1 MTNVKSSRKNMPFIK
16 VIVNSILT
24 KFINILFRVNYSE
37 YFSGFRGFNT
47 DKLKNI
53 NLKNL
58 SETYPIEQEIHY
70 IFIKKKYKILE
81 FQYQLFTKIKYL
93 AFLLKYVITAIF
105 TAIYYSLF
113 K

>member
-1 MTNVKSSRKNMPFIK
+1 MPFIK
-16 VIVNSILT
+16 IIVNSVLT
-24 KFINILFRVNYSE
+24 KFIILFFRVNYSE

-70 IFIKKKYKILE
+70 IFIKKKYKIQSS
-81 FQYQLFTKIKYL
+81 QYQLFTKIKYL
-93 AFLLKYVITAIF
+93 VFLP
-105 TAIYYSLF
+105 
-113 K
+113 

>member
-1 MTNVKSSRKNMPFIK
+1 MPFIK

-24 KFINILFRVNYSE
+24 KFINTLFRVNYSE

-81 FQYQLFTKIKYL
+81 FPIPTVYEDQVSRIPP
-93 AFLLKYVITAIF
+93 LKYVITTIF